1 MLIYTMLWY
10 VVDAITKDNAKR
22 VVSFSDYDTA
32 VKYSNAYMVENPNSF
47 WVGVVDHDEWFNCY
61 A

>member
-1 MLIYTMLWY
+1 MLWY

-32 VKYSNAYMVENPNSF
+32 VEYSNAYMVENPNSY
-47 WVGVVDHDEWFNCY
+47 WVGVVDQDDWYSCY